1 MIELSH
7 KNLEVWEKSIQLA
20 QEIYSLTLKLPPDE
34 KFGLTS
40 QLRRAAVSI
49 LSNLAEGAAR
59 KTKADKIGFLLLQDL
74 H

>member
-20 QEIYSLTLKLPPDE
+20 QEIYSLTLKLPLDE

-40 QLRRAAVSI
+40 QLRRVAVSI